1 MKRIAILT
9 LALGLVAGA
18 GVAQKLP
25 PKPGAADS
33 PVRITR
39 SNNQEDHIIAAA
51 RRITRADAQQL
62 VKEGKAVYVDVRS
75 KETYDKG
82 HIKGAISLPGS
93 QLIARMNEIPAGKMA
108 ITYCAC
114 VEEHTAAVAVV
125 KLNRAGNRNVAALV
139 GGWNEWIEKG
149 LPIEKSSTK

>member
-1 MKRIAILT
+1 MKKTAIIA
-9 LALGLVAGA
+9 LALGLVAGIA
-18 GVAQKLP
+18 GAQKLP
-25 PKPGAADS
+25 PKPGESGS

-51 RRITRADAQQL
+51 RRITRADADKL

-93 QLIARMNEIPAGKMA
+93 QIVGRMNEIPNGKMA

-139 GGWNEWIEKG
+139 GGWNEWIEKN
-149 LPIEKSSTK
+149 LPIEKSK

>member
-1 MKRIAILT
+1 MKKTTT
-9 LALGLVAGA
+9 LALAFGLVVAGGA
-18 GVAQKLP
+18 FAQKLP
-25 PKPGAADS
+25 PKPGATGS
-33 PVRITR
+33 PVRMTR
-39 SNNQEDHIIAAA
+39 SANQEDHIIAAA
-51 RRITRADAQQL
+51 RRITRNDAEKL

-75 KETYDKG
+75 KDTFDKG

-93 QLIARMNEIPAGKMA
+93 QIVSRMSEIPPGKMA

-125 KLNRAGNRNVAALV
+125 RLNRAGNRNVAALV

-149 LPIEKSSTK
+149 LPIEKSK